1 MDTPI
6 NAGRL
11 SLLTSVEENMPKHFR
26 LYVYA
31 ALLSLAITGPCLAQT
46 SESDATRPTDA
57 SLTEIVTW
65 LAGKFDL
72 PPIYD
77 HPRVEFASPLQLA
90 RMRYSGL
97 LSDRPQV
104 TIGGSDPAT
113 PGTYQR
119 EVVAIYHDKSKTIFL
134 PDGWNGKTPTEQSIL
149 VHEMV
154 HHLQNMAGLKY
165 ECPAA
170 REKPAYLAQDA
181 WLQLHGLDL
190 ETEFE
195 IDKFTLVANAAC
207 MF

>member
-1 MDTPI
+1 
-6 NAGRL
+6 
-11 SLLTSVEENMPKHFR
+11 MPKRIR
-26 LYVYA
+26 LYAYA
-31 ALLSLAITGPCLAQT
+31 VLVSLATIGPCLAQT
-46 SESDATRPTDA
+46 AASPSAVSTPPVIESQPNAARPTDA

-65 LAGKFDL
+65 LSGKFDL

-77 HPRVEFASPLQLA
+77 HPRVEFAAPMQLA

-104 TIGGSDPAT
+104 TIGGSDPTAQ
-113 PGTYQR
+113 GAYQR
-119 EVVAIYHDKSKTIFL
+119 EVVAIYSDKTRTIFL

-154 HHLQNMAGLKY
+154 HHLQNLAGLKY

-181 WLQLHGLDL
+181 WLSLHGLDL

-195 IDKFTLVANAAC
+195 INKLTLVVSSSC